1 MTKKTITKI
10 LVLMIV
16 MITMM
21 FSVQAATLTCQ
32 QVSSANLEISQFA
45 SKTVEIRCT
54 ASGGTVSNIQITPNS
69 NPSTGLT
76 IANSQSMS
84 SSISDQS
91 SSTGKWT
98 VTGDSPNT
106 YTISYTI
113 SSSGT
118 NSWTG
123 ASTTTAD
130 VQSTAQLTVE
140 YVLPPSIFTPTVDS
154 LDYRITNIGGTTA
167 TNVKMALYNGATLV
181 YGPTDYPVVEGIA
194 AGATTALQWTNQT
207 GFNESGTY
215 TTKVYI
221 GEILHDSAIVSVLTV
236 ADGYNQTIGWNL
248 ISLPR
253 EADDMSASAVL
264 ADISNVF
271 EIIYRYDGGSI
282 WKSYDGLGGAPDTLS
297 TLSVEKGYWLKTT
310 DDTTLNVSGTV
321 PSSTTISLA
330 VGWNLKGY
338 PSADSKD
345 VAATY
350 SSIVD
355 DLDSVWQYNGG
366 VDWDSYDGPSGSPDT
381 LTSLTPGKG
390 YWVKMDAT

>member
-1 MTKKTITKI
+1 
-10 LVLMIV
+10 
-16 MITMM
+16 MM

-221 GEILHDSAIVSVLTV
+221 GEILHDSATTTVNAAGGSSSSV
-236 ADGYNQTIGWNL
+236 NQTTGWNLQSLPKSPTNNSVGAVLSSLSGKFQSAHVWDAENTTWLDYDAIFSEWAEFSLIDETKGFWLYITQEEAQLNVTGTDVSSVNITLYPGWNL
-248 ISLPR
+248 IGYP
-253 EADDMSASAVL
+253 
-264 ADISNVF
+264 
-271 EIIYRYDGGSI
+271 
-282 WKSYDGLGGAPDTLS
+282 LS
-297 TLSVEKGYWLKTT
+297 TTQNVT
-310 DDTTLNVSGTV
+310 DALTSISGQYDDVWTFSGTTALNFNPDPDFQV
-321 PSSTTISLA
+321 F
-330 VGWNLKGY
+330 
-338 PSADSKD
+338 ADFTQMEQ
-345 VAATY
+345 A
-350 SSIVD
+350 
-355 DLDSVWQYNGG
+355 N
-366 VDWDSYDGPSGSPDT
+366 
-381 LTSLTPGKG
+381 G
-390 YWVKMDAT
+390 YWVRVTAGSPITLELN